1 MQHGVIVQIMFEE
14 TRTLKRRTCFFPI
27 IALAVGICGHGAM
40 AADAKGI
47 WRLQDGRVTVKVG
60 SCGTNLC
67 GFVTALSEPL
77 DKQGKPK
84 VDHENPNPALRSR
97 PVVGLQILSGM
108 KPDGENRWRGT
119 IYNADDG
126 RTYSSYMR
134 LKENGLMQVKGCVGP
149 FCKTM
154 NFQRVN

>member
-1 MQHGVIVQIMFEE
+1 M
-14 TRTLKRRTCFFPI
+14 KRLFCFFS
-27 IALAVGICGHGAM
+27 AVAVTTGLLGSKAF
-40 AADAKGI
+40 AADAQGI

-60 SCGTNLC
+60 SCGSNLC
-67 GFVTALSEPL
+67 GFVSALSEPL

-97 PVVGLQILSGM
+97 RVIGLQILSGM
-108 KPDGENRWRGT
+108 KPDGQNRWRGT

-154 NFQRVN
+154 NFLRVN